1 MVTRGYAGGGGASRV
16 GPLHGSGLGRR
27 ICARRFL
34 TITAAFLALAV
45 IACGSPS
52 NDAPSGS
59 GWVGTISTEGNV
71 TTVVNESGSVWGGTA
86 RLVEEA
92 SIGLEVGADEYM
104 FGEITALHATE
115 DAIYVLDT
123 SAEKV
128 RVYDLAGNHLR
139 SFGRAGQGPG
149 ELGQFAFGVSVG
161 PDGRVYV
168 DDLWNRRINIY
179 SREGE
184 AIDEIPLSSQVQG
197 GRLGLVLAEG
207 GGVWVQVRVVDADG
221 QSSRTG
227 VRVHTVDG
235 PVGEP
240 ILVPEIE
247 YDRHVIR
254 ANGRDIE
261 EVPFAATATWTLAYD
276 ESLIVG
282 ASDRYRFRIIHPD
295 GRTTVVERFW
305 DPVPVTA
312 EEAGFWRRATLAAFR
327 PADLSWNGENI
338 PDHKP
343 AYFRF
348 QPAASGE
355 IWLMRHGPLP
365 PGTCT
370 LEPEQVVEARDPG
383 DYLRCMYG
391 EIIWDV
397 FDRDG
402 RYLGNVEGLPVV
414 SRPFINGDTVVAVAL
429 DDAGTV
435 MVKRYRLV
443 LPGEEGRSP

>member
-1 MVTRGYAGGGGASRV
+1 
-16 GPLHGSGLGRR
+16 
-27 ICARRFL
+27 
-34 TITAAFLALAV
+34 
-45 IACGSPS
+45 
-52 NDAPSGS
+52 
-59 GWVGTISTEGNV
+59 
-71 TTVVNESGSVWGGTA
+71 
-86 RLVEEA
+86 
-92 SIGLEVGADEYM
+92 
-104 FGEITALHATE
+104 
-115 DAIYVLDT
+115 
-123 SAEKV
+123 
-128 RVYDLAGNHLR
+128 
-139 SFGRAGQGPG
+139 
-149 ELGQFAFGVSVG
+149 
-161 PDGRVYV
+161 
-168 DDLWNRRINIY
+168 
-179 SREGE
+179 
-184 AIDEIPLSSQVQG
+184 
-197 GRLGLVLAEG
+197 
-207 GGVWVQVRVVDADG
+207 VVDEDG

-247 YDRHVIR
+247 YDRRVIR

-312 EEAGFWRRATLAAFR
+312 AETDFWRRATLAAFR

-338 PDHKP
+338 PDHKL
-343 AYFRF
+343 AYFGF

-355 IWLMRHGPLP
+355 ISLMRHGPLP
-365 PGTCT
+365 PATCT
-370 LEPEQVVEARDPG
+370 LEPEQMAAARDPA
-383 DYLRCMYG
+383 DYLRCLFG
-391 EIIWDV
+391 EMIFDV
-397 FDRDG
+397 FGRDG
-402 RYLGNVEGLPVV
+402 RYLGNVEGVPVV

-435 MVKRYRLV
+435 MVKRYRLM